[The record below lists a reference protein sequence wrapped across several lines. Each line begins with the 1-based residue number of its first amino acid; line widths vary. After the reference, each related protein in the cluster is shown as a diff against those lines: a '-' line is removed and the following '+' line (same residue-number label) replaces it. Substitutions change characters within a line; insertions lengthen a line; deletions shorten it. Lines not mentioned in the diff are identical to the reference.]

1 MSNKV
6 VICGVDTSTLPTVY
20 KKKLRL
26 LGRSF
31 MFVIFYKQLE
41 CVSCIF

>member
-6 VICGVDTSTLPTVY
+6 VICGVNTSTLPTVY

-26 LGRSF
+26 YGVPIREF
-31 MFVIFYKQLE
+31 
-41 CVSCIF
+41 